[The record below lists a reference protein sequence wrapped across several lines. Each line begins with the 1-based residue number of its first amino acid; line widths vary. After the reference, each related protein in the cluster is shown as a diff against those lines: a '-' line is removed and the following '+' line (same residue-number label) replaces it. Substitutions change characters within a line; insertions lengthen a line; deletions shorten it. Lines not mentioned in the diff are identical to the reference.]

1 VQGYTG
7 KGVVQVYRS
16 STRLQA
22 SRECS
27 QGYRSSIG
35 VHEYRNSTGHQGYR
49 SSTEVLEQ
57 YSGTEVA
64 QAYRGI
70 RAYPSS
76 VQLYRRTTG
85 VHWVQ

>member
-27 QGYRSSIG
+27 QGYRS
-35 VHEYRNSTGHQGYR
+35 N
-49 SSTEVLEQ
+49 
-57 YSGTEVA
+57 
-64 QAYRGI
+64 
-70 RAYPSS
+70 
-76 VQLYRRTTG
+76 TG
-85 VHWVQ
+85 VQEKYNGTRVKV

>member
-27 QGYRSSIG
+27 QGYRSNT
-35 VHEYRNSTGHQGYR
+35 EYR
-49 SSTEVLEQ
+49 
-57 YSGTEVA
+57 GT
-64 QAYRGI
+64 R
-70 RAYPSS
+70 
-76 VQLYRRTTG
+76 VQE
-85 VHWVQ
+85 